1 MNRTVKSVHE
11 SKTSQTRSLS
21 RLVSLSNQSKG
32 NLYLT
37 VISAPDAEAREKV
50 SHHLRYWPY
59 VKFFKYQ
66 GDRHLLVCFCLG
78 EAKDGYQLKQLF
90 ERSRQLILLCL
101 RQYDVTITRWKP
113 LPEDFKLFRNRPLFT
128 RPDSNLKPFI
138 TFMGEQDSSDSAK
151 VIPHPSSL
159 SSGRPD
165 VLKISQ
171 KSESKSL
178 NVPQFF
184 HVMTVILKNSIRVI
198 RKKISNS

>member
-1 MNRTVKSVHE
+1 MIQKNQKVHE
-11 SKTSQTRSLS
+11 SKTSQTQSLS

-138 TFMGEQDSSDSAK
+138 TFMGDSGSDFMIQDSGTAKIVPLTSKDSKINFSDNGLDK
-151 VIPHPSSL
+151 D
-159 SSGRPD
+159 GF
-165 VLKISQ
+165 
-171 KSESKSL
+171 
-178 NVPQFF
+178 VPEQ
-184 HVMTVILKNSIRVI
+184 S
-198 RKKISNS
+198 